1 MLYLQVL
8 VNGILLGGLYSCIAV
23 GFSLVW
29 GVLNIIN
36 ILHGSLIILGAYAA
50 YFAFTLLGIHPF
62 LFVPVAGIALFLL
75 GYTLQAGV
83 INRVMGA
90 PVLIT
95 LTLTFGLNLFV
106 ENAMILAF
114 KADYRKVILDP
125 PLGLLEMGSVIVPK
139 DRLYAMLLA
148 MLLVGALYYVL
159 RTTRIGRAIVAVR
172 MDRDA
177 AALMGVNVSRI
188 YAITFALGAFMAGAA
203 GSLISVIFPISPL
216 TSIAFLGKA
225 FVICV
230 LGGLGSIPGVMVG
243 GIVLGVLESFGSL
256 WLGPDYSTTIA
267 FVLLLALLMFRPTGI
282 MGKRGFE

>member
-1 MLYLQVL
+1 
-8 VNGILLGGLYSCIAV
+8 
-23 GFSLVW
+23 
-29 GVLNIIN
+29 
-36 ILHGSLIILGAYAA
+36 
-50 YFAFTLLGIHPF
+50 
-62 LFVPVAGIALFLL
+62 
-75 GYTLQAGV
+75 LQAGV

-95 LTLTFGLNLFV
+95 LTLTFGLNLIA

-114 KADYRKVILDP
+114 SADYRKVIIDP
-125 PLGLLEMGSVIVPK
+125 PLGLIELGNVIVPK

-148 MLLVGALYYVL
+148 ALLVAGLYALL

-177 AALMGVNVSRI
+177 AALMGVNVLRI
-188 YAITFALGAFMAGAA
+188 YAITFGLGAFMAGAA
-203 GSLISVIFPISPL
+203 GSLMSVIFPISPL
-216 TSIAFLGKA
+216 TSVAFLGKA

-230 LGGLGSIPGVMVG
+230 LGGLGSVPGVLVG

-267 FVLLLALLMFRPTGI
+267 FALLLVLLMVRPTGI

>member
-1 MLYLQVL
+1 MLYVQVL
-8 VNGILLGGLYSCIAV
+8 INGILLGGLYSCIAV

-50 YFAFTLLGIHPF
+50 YFAFTYLGIHPF
-62 LFVPVAGIALFLL
+62 LFVPVAGLALFGL
-75 GYTLQAGV
+75 GYTLQAGI
-83 INRVMGA
+83 INRVMSA

-95 LTLTFGLNLFV
+95 LTLTFGLNLML

-125 PLGLLEMGSVIVPK
+125 PLGLLEMGSTIVPK

-159 RTTRIGRAIVAVR
+159 RTTRVGRAIVAVR

-177 AALMGVNVSRI
+177 AALMGVNVQRI
-188 YAITFALGAFMAGAA
+188 YTTTFALGAFMAGAA
-203 GSLISVIFPISPL
+203 GSPLSGIFSLSPL
-216 TSIAFLGKA
+216 PSTAFLCAA
-225 FVICV
+225 FFI
-230 LGGLGSIPGVMVG
+230 
-243 GIVLGVLESFGSL
+243 F
-256 WLGPDYSTTIA
+256 
-267 FVLLLALLMFRPTGI
+267 LL
-282 MGKRGFE
+282 